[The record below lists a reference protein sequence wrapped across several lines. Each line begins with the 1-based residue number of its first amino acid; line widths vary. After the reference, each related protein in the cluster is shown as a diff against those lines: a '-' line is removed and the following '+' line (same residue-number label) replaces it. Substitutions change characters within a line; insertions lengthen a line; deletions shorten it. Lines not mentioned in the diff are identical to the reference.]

1 MTRSG
6 RLAIVCAVAALPA
19 CGRNTPAPDAADIA
33 ANNRGVGLMGMYK
46 YDEADDV
53 FRALAAEHADWV
65 DVHVNLAIATLNR
78 QQEGDETLAMEILR
92 AALETDP
99 DNLRARYCMV
109 L

>member
-6 RLAIVCAVAALPA
+6 RLAIICAVAALPA
-19 CGRNTPAPDAADIA
+19 CGRSTPAPDAADIA

-65 DVHVNLAIATLNR
+65 DVNVNFAIAMLRLANNAAR
-78 QQEGDETLAMEILR
+78 IAFVDPDAMGRGYVILAMC
-92 AALETDP
+92 AS
-99 DNLRARYCMV
+99 
-109 L
+109 